1 MRLDLASRDAHI
13 GIRRCEMSNVV
24 SLRQPTAAVD
34 GLQTFAAEDDRK
46 RLTAAASKAVLRLVV
61 AWNGSN
67 AEGAA
72 LLGVS
77 ESTWDRIKSGRW
89 DGVLSQDQL
98 TRASALIGV
107 FKGLHLLF
115 ADDMADRWPR
125 LANRGPVFDRM
136 TPIQAMITGGIPRM
150 LETRQYID
158 GLRGGL

>member
-1 MRLDLASRDAHI
+1 MRV
-13 GIRRCEMSNVV
+13 MSDVV
-24 SLRQPTAAVD
+24 NLQRPSAPSG
-34 GLQTFAAEDDRK
+34 GLQTFAVEDDRQ
-46 RLTAAASKAVLRLVV
+46 RLTGAAVKAVIRLVA
-61 AWNGSN
+61 AWDGSN

-77 ESTWDRIKSGRW
+77 ESTWDRMKAGKW
-89 DGVLSQDQL
+89 DGVLGQDQL

-125 LANRGPVFDRM
+125 LPNRGPVFDRM
-136 TPIQAMITGGIPRM
+136 TPIQAMIAGGIPRM

-158 GLRGGL
+158 ALRGGL

>member
-1 MRLDLASRDAHI
+1 
-13 GIRRCEMSNVV
+13 MSNVV
-24 SLRQPTAAVD
+24 SIQRQSAVTS
-34 GLQTFAAEDDRK
+34 GLQTFAVEDDRR
-46 RLTAAASKAVLRLVV
+46 RLTATASKAVVRLIE
-61 AWNGSN
+61 AWVGSN

-115 ADDMADRWPR
+115 ADGMADRWPR

-158 GLRGGL
+158 ALRGGL

>member
-1 MRLDLASRDAHI
+1 MRK
-13 GIRRCEMSNVV
+13 VV
-24 SLRQPTAAVD
+24 QPERPLTAPA
-34 GLQTFAAEDDRK
+34 GLQTFAREDDRR
-46 RLTAAASKAVLRLVV
+46 RLTKSALKAVLRLVE
-61 AWNGSN
+61 AWDGSN

-77 ESTWDRIKSGRW
+77 DSTWDRMKAGHW

-115 ADDMADRWPR
+115 ADGMADRWPK
-125 LANRGPVFDRM
+125 LSNRGPIFDRLS
-136 TPIQAMITGGIPRM
+136 PVQAMIEGGIPRM

-158 GLRGGL
+158 ALRGGL